1 MPKIDKILE
10 TYWSGHKMPWARAAV
25 AGGFVFFAGAEGMDP
40 ETAREGGVATVRVP
54 YPGGIKEQ
62 AETAFKKIKATLEE
76 AGSSLDNIVYLCVIM
91 RNFHDFP
98 EFIEVSRKYIDQS
111 RIPNTF
117 IQAGLWDGIDV
128 EIEGIAVIPD
138 K

>member
-10 TYWSGHKMPWARAAV
+10 TVWAGHKMPWARAAV
-25 AGGFVFFAGAEGMDP
+25 AGGFVFFGGAEGMDP
-40 ETAREGGVATVRVP
+40 ETAREGGVLTVRVP
-54 YPGGIKEQ
+54 YQWGMKEQ
-62 AETAFKKIKATLEE
+62 AETAFQKIKATLEE

-91 RNFHDFP
+91 RNFHDYP
-98 EFIEVSRKYIDQS
+98 EFMEVSQKYIDQS

-117 IQAGLWDGIDV
+117 IEARLWDGINV